1 MKKISR
7 SDLKGLSKMFPVYSE
22 EAMRKIVGGAPID
35 DLISLVN
42 EMCGYGFGYSFID
55 NNGNA
60 LWFSSYNSF
69 NNAYSAYKDFGYVD
83 FAHPGYFYFDDG
95 KGGYI
100 QYYNSVFGFGP
111 NETIP
116 QGAICFFAGLS
127 KTTGLSIA
135 QLFQTYKKMGY
146 AYNNATGVY
155 TSEAADFLQATGLG
169 SEVPI
174 CNVDA
179 NHIPSGKSLLGFATQ
194 QAPDEKTVSTHAEII
209 TAYSASTDRYT
220 CTDAVTGYVSYIPL
234 SQFNTNNNG
243 KLYYINK
250 QIY

>member
-116 QGAICFFAGLS
+116 TTNLCFFAAIARI
-127 KTTGLSIA
+127 TGTSIS
-135 QLFQTYKKMGY
+135 QVFTDYKNMGY
-146 AYNNATGVY
+146 AYNAELGPY
-155 TSEAADFLQATGLG
+155 ASEIGDYIKAKKLG
-169 SEVPI
+169 SEVSI
-174 CNVDA
+174 DQVGVNGQNLV
-179 NHIPSGKSLLGFATQ
+179 PSGQSLMGFATVQ
-194 QAPDEKTVSTHAEII
+194 YVNEQKQELHAEII
-209 TAYSASTDRYT
+209 TSQNGDFFQ
-220 CTDAVTGYVSYIPL
+220 CIDAISGETHLIPK
-234 SQFNTNNNG
+234 SQFY
-243 KLYYINK
+243 KDAYYVKKGN
-250 QIY
+250 